1 MTYLNV
7 KTGEL
12 KDGKIVSDIQKAA
25 LRYESGCIAEAYD
38 ILKRICD
45 AIEEFERINDEI
57 MTSGGRMYGHN

>member
-25 LRYESGCIAEAYD
+25 VYYESGCIAEAYD
-38 ILKRICD
+38 ILKNICS

-57 MTSGGRMYGHN
+57 MNCGGNTNGHN